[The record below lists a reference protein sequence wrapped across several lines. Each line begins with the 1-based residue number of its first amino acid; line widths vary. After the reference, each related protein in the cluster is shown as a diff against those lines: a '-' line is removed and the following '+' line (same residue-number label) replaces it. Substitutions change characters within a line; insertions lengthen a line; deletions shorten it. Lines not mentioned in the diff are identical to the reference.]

1 MKKELDW
8 QRLAAKLF
16 CIMVFTALALLLPVL
31 TIKIL
36 FPFILSALFCSLII
50 PVARMLSKFN
60 RLNER
65 ACRVILLV
73 ASFTALSALILG
85 TARSLCA
92 QISELLQKI
101 YNKEVTFEIPRLFKS
116 DMGEPIVSLLTSLLA
131 ALGDAVGKLAAA
143 AVSTAPSAMLFGI
156 AFVMSSFYFCF
167 DLEKIQDLIS
177 NEANKYLASVK
188 KVISRIVVGYF
199 RAYLIL
205 FALTF
210 VTSFA
215 GLMILGRKY
224 ALTAAFCIALVD
236 MLPVLGTGAVL
247 VPWSL
252 SLLLTGKFG
261 AGVGM
266 AVLWMIISIIRGA
279 AEPHIIGDRIGISP
293 LISLVAAY
301 AGFKLFGVVGM
312 ILFPMTVAVV
322 KEICPVRIE
331 RLDK

>member
-16 CIMVFTALALLLPVL
+16 CIIVFTALAVILPVL
-31 TIKIL
+31 AIKIL

-50 PVARMLSKFN
+50 PVARRISGFTHI
-60 RLNER
+60 NEK

-73 ASFTALSALILG
+73 ASFTALSALIFG
-85 TARSLCA
+85 TARSLYSE
-92 QISELLQKI
+92 ISELLQSI
-101 YNKEVTFEIPRLFKS
+101 YNKEVTFEIPRLFES
-116 DMGEPIVSLLTSLLA
+116 DMGEPIVSLLTYLLA
-131 ALGDAVGKLAAA
+131 ALGNAVGKLIAA

-156 AFVMSSFYFCF
+156 AFFMSSFYFCF

-177 NEANKYLASVK
+177 NEAHKCLASVK
-188 KVISRIVVGYF
+188 KVISRVVVGYF

-210 VTSFA
+210 AISFA
-215 GLMILGRKY
+215 GLVMLGRKY
-224 ALTAAFCIALVD
+224 ALTAAFGIALVD

-261 AGVGM
+261 VGVGM

-279 AEPHIIGDRIGISP
+279 AEPQIIGDRIGISP

-301 AGFKLFGVVGM
+301 AGFRLFGVVGM
-312 ILFPMTVAVV
+312 ILFPMTASVV
-322 KEICPVRIE
+322 KEICSVCIE
-331 RLDK
+331 RFDK